1 MVNGATEIKIQSKS
15 KSKSKSQIKRLLTS
29 SASEEV
35 EATPRTLQ

>member
-15 KSKSKSQIKRLLTS
+15 KSKIKRLLTS